1 MPLALLQVNSVKK
14 YFPVARGLLFSATW
28 GWVKAVDDVSLAIGE
43 EETLGLVG
51 ESGCGKTTLAK
62 LILLLEEP
70 TAGEILFRGTNLQEL
85 SRGEMRQYRS
95 TVQAVFQ
102 DPHSALNPRMR
113 IGEIIGEP
121 LAVNHRLPKRA
132 VQEHVAEVMEQ
143 VGLNPAYAPLYPHEF
158 SGGQRQR
165 IAAARALASNSK
177 LIVLDEPVAS
187 LDVSIRSQIINLF
200 KDLQEKLGLS
210 YLLITHDLTV
220 SRHLSHRVA
229 VMYLGKIV
237 ELAAADPLYNEPLH
251 PYTKAL
257 LSAAL
262 PSHPDEK
269 REEIHLSGEVPSPLD
284 PPSGCRFRTR
294 CPFVMSQC
302 AEVEPPLKEVAPG
315 RQVACHLYP

>member
-1 MPLALLQVNSVKK
+1 MARALLQVKSVKR
-14 YFPVARGLLFSATW
+14 YFPAARGLLFAATR
-28 GWVKAVDDVSLAIGE
+28 GWVKAVDDVSFEIGE
-43 EETLGLVG
+43 NETLGLVG

-62 LILLLEEP
+62 LILLLEKP
-70 TAGEILFRGTNLQEL
+70 TAGEILFRGKNLREL
-85 SRGEMRQYRS
+85 SRGELRQYRS
-95 TVQAVFQ
+95 AVQAVFQ
-102 DPHSALNPRMR
+102 DPQTSLNPRMR

-121 LAVNHRLPKRA
+121 LAVNHRLPRRA
-132 VQEHVAEVMEQ
+132 VRERVAAVLAQ
-143 VGLNPAYAPLYPHEF
+143 VGLNPAYAPFYPHEF

-165 IAAARALASNSK
+165 IAAARALASDSK
-177 LIVLDEPVAS
+177 LIILDEPAAS

-200 KDLQEKLGLS
+200 KDLQEELGLS
-210 YLLITHDLTV
+210 YLFITHDLAI

-237 ELAAADPLYNEPLH
+237 ELAPADPLYGEPLH

-269 REEIHLSGEVPSPLD
+269 REEIDLAGEVPSPMD

-294 CPFVMSQC
+294 CPFVMERC
-302 AEVEPPLKEVAPG
+302 AGVEPPLKEVAPG
-315 RQVACHLYP
+315 RQVACHLYS

>member
-1 MPLALLQVNSVKK
+1 MPQALLQVKNVKK
-14 YFPVARGLLFSATW
+14 YFPVARGLLFATS
-28 GWVKAVDDVSLAIGE
+28 GWVKAVDDVSLTVE
-43 EETLGLVG
+43 ENETLGLVG

-62 LILLLEEP
+62 LILLLEDP
-70 TAGEILFRGTNLQEL
+70 MAGEVLFRGRNLQEL

-95 TVQAVFQ
+95 AVQAVFQ

-121 LAVNHRLPKRA
+121 LAVNHRLPKKA
-132 VQEHVAEVMEQ
+132 IQERVAEVMEQ
-143 VGLNPAYAPLYPHEF
+143 VGLDPAYARLYPHEF

-177 LIVLDEPVAS
+177 AIVLDEPAAS
-187 LDVSIRSQIINLF
+187 LDVSIRGQIINLF

-210 YLLITHDLTV
+210 YLLITHDLAV

-237 ELAAADPLYNEPLH
+237 ELAAADPLYAEPLH

-262 PSHPDEK
+262 PSHPDET
-269 REEIHLSGEVPSPLD
+269 REEIDISGEVPSPLD

-294 CPFVMSQC
+294 CPFAIERC

-315 RQVACHLYP
+315 REVACHLYP

>member
-1 MPLALLQVNSVKK
+1 MLQVKNVKK
-14 YFPVARGLLFSATW
+14 YFPVARGLLFAATW

-62 LILLLEEP
+62 LILLLEKP

-85 SRGEMRQYRS
+85 SRSDLHQYRS
-95 TVQAVFQ
+95 AVQAVFQ

-269 REEIHLSGEVPSPLD
+269 REEIDLSGEVPSPLD

-294 CPFVMSQC
+294 CPLVMERC
-302 AEVEPPLKEVAPG
+302 AEVEPPLKPVGSG
-315 RQVACHLYP
+315 REVACHLYP